1 MPRQQLIV
9 FLKAPR
15 VGQVKTRLAAT
26 IGDQAACGAYRLLA
40 NRLFAAMAGLLE
52 VELRFSPDDATAEVQ
67 PWLRAGWT
75 SAPQGEGDLGAR
87 LSRAFNDAFAR
98 GAAQVVIVGS
108 DCPEMSESDV
118 VSAWE
123 QLADADVVIGPATDG
138 GYWLIG
144 LRAPQPRLFETIP
157 WSTSQV
163 ATTTVRRSSE
173 AGLRVTLLR
182 ELSDIDDEAGW
193 RAYCDRTA
201 TAL

>member
-26 IGDQAACGAYRLLA
+26 IGDQAACDAYRLLA
-40 NRLFAAMAGLLE
+40 NRLFAAVAGLPE

-75 SAPQGEGDLGAR
+75 SVPQGEGDLGTR
-87 LSRAFNDAFAR
+87 MSRAFNDAFAR

-108 DCPEMSESDV
+108 DCPDMSESDV
-118 VSAWE
+118 VAAWD
-123 QLADADVVIGPATDG
+123 QLAEVDAIIGPATDG

-144 LRAPQPRLFETIP
+144 LRAPHPRLFEEIP
-157 WSTSQV
+157 WSTSEV
-163 ATTTVRRSSE
+163 TATTLRRSAE
-173 AGLRVTLLR
+173 AGLRVRLLR
-182 ELSDIDDEAGW
+182 ELSDIDDEAAW
-193 RAYCDRTA
+193 RAYRERLET
-201 TAL
+201 TF